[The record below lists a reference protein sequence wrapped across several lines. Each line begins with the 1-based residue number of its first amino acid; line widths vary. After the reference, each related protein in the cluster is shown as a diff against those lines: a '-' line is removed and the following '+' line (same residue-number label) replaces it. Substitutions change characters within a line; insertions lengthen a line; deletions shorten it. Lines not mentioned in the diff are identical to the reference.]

1 MKMVTSSNRFKMN
14 PSAATH
20 AAGRVGFLAFVAL
33 ILILAGGGLWYW
45 RSNRP
50 QAVETVE
57 ASAPSGV
64 LSETTTRILA
74 GLDSPIDL
82 RLFAPAKVSALPEA
96 LGGYV
101 MRVESLLAEYE
112 RVAAGKVRVSKRDP
126 QTDQAA
132 KAAAGAAG
140 IVPFA
145 SENGEIVYLG
155 LTVGN
160 GVRVEA
166 IAPLAPEWEAA
177 LESDISRAISRV
189 MASAAVPARPGTQTP
204 ATPAPIDPAISEEL
218 LKRFPDLASRS
229 FDEAAQV
236 LREGALE
243 EFKSAVLEMQ
253 AKVQVAQ
260 QNLIAAR
267 QNKSEAEQQ
276 AALKAYQEV
285 QAEQDAKLKE
295 IPARLQQR
303 IVALQRLKNPSALP
317 GPPQSP

>member
-1 MKMVTSSNRFKMN
+1 MKMVTNSNSFKMN
-14 PSAATH
+14 QSAATR
-20 AAGRVGFLAFVAL
+20 AAGRVGLLAFVAL
-33 ILILAGGGLWYW
+33 LLILAGGGLWYW
-45 RSNRP
+45 QSSRP
-50 QAVETVE
+50 RAVDAVE

-74 GLDSPIDL
+74 GLDAPIDL
-82 RLFAPAKVSALPEA
+82 RLFAPADVSALPAA

-101 MRVESLLAEYE
+101 TRVKGLLAEYE
-112 RVAAGKVRVSKRDP
+112 SVAAGKVRVSQRDP

-160 GVRVEA
+160 GVRVES
-166 IAPLAPEWEAA
+166 ISPLAPEWEAA
-177 LESDISRAISRV
+177 LESDVSRAIRRV
-189 MASAAVPARPGTQTP
+189 TAPTVAPARLGDQTP
-204 ATPAPIDPAISEEL
+204 ARAASLDPVISEEL
-218 LKRFPDLASRS
+218 LKTFPDLASRS

-236 LREGALE
+236 LRESTLA

-276 AALKAYQEV
+276 AALKAYQQV

-303 IVALQRLKNPSALP
+303 IVALQRLKSASALP
-317 GPPQSP
+317 APGQQP